1 MAEAGR
7 LRSARARSLTARKR
21 CRADAQSRADDRHS
35 QECFHVSDAK
45 SEKDRDS
52 SVEVLRASPK
62 GAVGRSVRSHHQ
74 LVMLSHARG
83 FVASGLN
90 WKRPTGSR
98 NAHWSQLTVTV
109 TLRARRPP
117 VASSQRCPQRSRRA
131 GARSLKGIRRAPPRS
146 TAGASIQLQQPLL
159 MRQALRLPLPSSRIA
174 AITRN
179 GSATRSS
186 SSISP
191 LVSARTNSLTA
202 PTARSFSTAR
212 PAMSLL
218 RPSSFFSSPLD
229 DFDMFPSSSLRDLM
243 LMNPFAAA
251 AAGRPNVTAGDYRIW
266 SGPKVDLH
274 EEDTKFVLTA
284 ELPGVKKE
292 DVKINV
298 DADRRRLTLEGHLKS
313 EYSSQP
319 AAANED
325 AANGKEHANAG
336 DKGASSTQVTKKE
349 QTNNAV
355 GHALVSE
362 RVYGSFSRSFTLPV
376 TADLANDSSLKAR
389 FNDGLLRLEIPKKKE
404 EHSKT
409 RQIAIETA

>member
-1 MAEAGR
+1 
-7 LRSARARSLTARKR
+7 
-21 CRADAQSRADDRHS
+21 
-35 QECFHVSDAK
+35 
-45 SEKDRDS
+45 
-52 SVEVLRASPK
+52 
-62 GAVGRSVRSHHQ
+62 
-74 LVMLSHARG
+74 
-83 FVASGLN
+83 
-90 WKRPTGSR
+90 
-98 NAHWSQLTVTV
+98 
-109 TLRARRPP
+109 
-117 VASSQRCPQRSRRA
+117 
-131 GARSLKGIRRAPPRS
+131 
-146 TAGASIQLQQPLL
+146 

-174 AITRN
+174 AIARN

-186 SSISP
+186 SSNSP
-191 LVSARTNSLTA
+191 LVSARTNSLTV